1 MKKQI
6 FALLCAIGL
15 LGSTSVN
22 AQTEPAKTKGKANG
36 FSFGIALEGAL
47 PLGALK
53 EAPASYKYGG
63 GGNIRLTQGLSQGL
77 DLTLT
82 AGGMVFVP
90 EDLNNKTIDTKV
102 SVFIPFK
109 LGGRV
114 MLGDTFYLMG
124 EAGVTLTKVYQA
136 KTLTISGTSGTTT
149 EGFVNGSTFT
159 YAPSVGVRFSGLDL
173 SLKYEGLS
181 DVNGGKTIVLQTG
194 KVATSKS
201 GGFLGLRIGYDF

>member
-1 MKKQI
+1 M
-6 FALLCAIGL
+6 LCTAMLIA
-15 LGSTSVN
+15 STSVN
-22 AQTEPAKTKGKANG
+22 AQTEPVKPKGKASG

-53 EAPASYKYGG
+53 EAPSNYKYGG
-63 GGNIRLTQGLSQGL
+63 GGNIRLTQGIAQGF
-77 DLTLT
+77 DATLT

-90 EDLNNKTIDTKV
+90 EDLLYKTIDTKA
-102 SVFIPFK
+102 SVFIPIK

-114 MLGDTFYLMG
+114 MLGETFYVMA
-124 EAGVTLTKVYQA
+124 EAGVALTKVYQA
-136 KTLTISGTSGTTT
+136 KTLTITGTSGTTT

-173 SLKYEGLS
+173 SLKHEALG
-181 DVNGGKTIVLQTG
+181 DVNGGKTIVLPTG
-194 KVATSKS
+194 KASASKS